1 MQSLTQALTLTITS
15 HLLTVTPAAM
25 LRNFLMFHG
34 KDTPSHRLFG
44 SVYMALMLTTAVISL
59 FIPAAVGPH
68 FIAHFSAIHLL
79 SLIVIYCVPNT
90 YFAAR
95 AHNIRAHK
103 AAMIGAYFGGIL
115 VAGAFTLAPG
125 RFLNKLLFS

>member
-1 MQSLTQALTLTITS
+1 MQSFNPALTMTL
-15 HLLTVTPAAM
+15 HLLTIATAAM
-25 LRNFLMFHG
+25 LGTFQMFRG
-34 KDTPSHRLFG
+34 KSTPSHRLLG
-44 SVYMALMLTTAVISL
+44 RIYMALMLTTAVISL
-59 FIPAAVGPH
+59 FTPAAVGPL
-68 FIAHFSAIHLL
+68 FIAHFGAIHLL
-79 SLIVIYCVPNT
+79 SFVVFYCVPSA
-90 YFAAR
+90 YFAAP

>member
-1 MQSLTQALTLTITS
+1 MQSFTQALTLIMTLN
-15 HLLTVTPAAM
+15 LLMVATAAM
-25 LRNFLMFHG
+25 LGTFLKFRG
-34 KDTPSHRLFG
+34 TGTPSHRLLG
-44 SVYMALMLTTAVISL
+44 RIYIALMLTTAVISL
-59 FIPAAVGPH
+59 FIPAAVGPQ
-68 FIAHFSAIHLL
+68 FIAHFGAIHLL
-79 SLIVIYCVPNT
+79 SFVVFYCVPSA
-90 YFAAR
+90 YFAAP